1 MVKGKLIQLPARQ
14 RVQGFDIQ
22 TVGVVVGRQHDDGI
36 LIMAGFFKLLQQHA
50 DGFIQLDIAGKVGTG
65 GLRQVKFGDRLLIA
79 HGHGVAEE
87 IILQMP
93 ADRQIIGHKVLIRQ
107 HGIQRGIHHIHIGFR
122 PHDLNV
128 QSVAHALI
136 VVAKVRVG
144 FIAGIIGIGVVV
156 VGAGGV
162 THGPKLIAEGEGQ
175 PVGGGFGHTPGT
187 GNGDHPQKVHI
198 FAVQRGNAPNGII
211 EIGELKALAPQ
222 LVEIWSQVG
231 IDGVFPQAFAGKE
244 DEILPRKVAG
254 ILIFGAGGHFGKV
267 AVHLR
272 QCLVLGRFGQR
283 RKVDLHHLLFSFRL
297 RLRFGFRLQFLH
309 RYRRHGAKDGIA
321 CLDAEGGKQPKA
333 ADRKIADKIGGIQ
346 AADAHSTAGIQQGP
360 AGGDD
365 LQRQRCDKRPQQ
377 LFPLFMAPSNALF
390 ALPEEQ
396 RNGHQHKQQRPPAL

>member
-1 MVKGKLIQLPARQ
+1 
-14 RVQGFDIQ
+14 
-22 TVGVVVGRQHDDGI
+22 
-36 LIMAGFFKLLQQHA
+36 MAGFFKLLQQHA

-79 HGHGVAEE
+79 HGHGVSKE

-93 ADRQIIGHKVLIRQ
+93 ADGEVIGHKVLIRQ
-107 HGIQRGIHHIHIGFR
+107 HDIQRGIHHIHIGFR

-144 FIAGIIGIGVVV
+144 FITGIIGIGVVV
-156 VGAGGV
+156 VGTGGV
-162 THGPKLIAEGEGQ
+162 AHRPKLVAEREGQ
-175 PVGGGFGHTPGT
+175 PVFRRFGHAPGA
-187 GNGDHPQKVHI
+187 GDGDEPQKVHI

-222 LVEIWSQVG
+222 LVEIWGQLR

-272 QCLVLGRFGQR
+272 QCLVLGRFG
-283 RKVDLHHLLFSFRL
+283 
-297 RLRFGFRLQFLH
+297 
-309 RYRRHGAKDGIA
+309 
-321 CLDAEGGKQPKA
+321 
-333 ADRKIADKIGGIQ
+333 
-346 AADAHSTAGIQQGP
+346 
-360 AGGDD
+360 
-365 LQRQRCDKRPQQ
+365 
-377 LFPLFMAPSNALF
+377 
-390 ALPEEQ
+390 
-396 RNGHQHKQQRPPAL
+396 